1 MGRAKHS
8 QSLRGSTESPLR
20 SRRRQESSASAS
32 ASAPAPGPLE
42 PADRRSCPRPRPPA
56 PLRTR
61 QRGACPDAV
70 RRPGGGASALGI
82 HGDRTRPALAAAM
95 AVPLGAAPA
104 SWLLWLSFREPRGC
118 RGARRVQVT
127 LRGWGGVG
135 AGAREPRQE

>member
-1 MGRAKHS
+1 MGA
-8 QSLRGSTESPLR
+8 QSPRCALAAA
-20 SRRRQESSASAS
+20 RRRRRRRRREVPWSRLIGGIALG
-32 ASAPAPGPLE
+32 PAPPQLLCARASE
-42 PADRRSCPRPRPPA
+42 
-56 PLRTR
+56 
-61 QRGACPDAV
+61 GACPGAV